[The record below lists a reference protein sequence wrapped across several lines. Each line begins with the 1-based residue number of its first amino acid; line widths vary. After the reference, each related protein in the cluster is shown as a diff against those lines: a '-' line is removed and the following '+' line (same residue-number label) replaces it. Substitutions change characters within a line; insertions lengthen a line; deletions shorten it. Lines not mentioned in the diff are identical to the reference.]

1 MMRLLL
7 MTNACRMVSGRR
19 FVFLPMCFRT
29 PSREF
34 GIRQGEH
41 RDTQSFIVSRLKWST
56 QSLSR
61 SFASGLEV
69 TFANGVSGK
78 EASRKRCRAGCILGR
93 QAFPPPRCGA
103 SGQTLCVLKFI
114 HARVKALCISVFPL
128 PSYIELALRIVA
140 DERCDRQIAD
150 VHVVFLLCLLC
161 FICWRGSP
169 GPITAF
175 AAGCPAG
182 PRCRACNGRGRRG

>member
-69 TFANGVSGK
+69 TFANGVSGR
-78 EASRKRCRAGCILGR
+78 EASRKRCVLCGVHPW
-93 QAFPPPRCGA
+93 QASISPPRCGA
-103 SGQTLCVLKFI
+103 SGQTLCALKFI
-114 HARVKALCISVFPL
+114 HVRVKALCISVFPL
-128 PSYIELALRIVA
+128 PSYIELTFRHSHVMSNWSHVPVRWA
-140 DERCDRQIAD
+140 RCL
-150 VHVVFLLCLLC
+150 VEGEMPK
-161 FICWRGSP
+161 RGE
-169 GPITAF
+169 
-175 AAGCPAG
+175 
-182 PRCRACNGRGRRG
+182 

>member
-1 MMRLLL
+1 MWRNDGIMRLLL
-7 MTNACRMVSGRR
+7 MTNACRMASGRR

-56 QSLSR
+56 QNLSR

-69 TFANGVSGK
+69 TFANGVSGR

-103 SGQTLCVLKFI
+103 SGQTLCALKFI

-128 PSYIELALRIVA
+128 PSYIELTFRHSHVMSNWSHAPVRWA
-140 DERCDRQIAD
+140 RCLVEGDMPK
-150 VHVVFLLCLLC
+150 
-161 FICWRGSP
+161 RGE
-169 GPITAF
+169 
-175 AAGCPAG
+175 
-182 PRCRACNGRGRRG
+182 